1 MNIIHFRCLSAVAAS
16 ILYLGFFLS
25 LTQIEAAWLKHGS
38 KCENET
44 LALYNMNDF
53 KLDDAASNYSYLAL
67 HSIAENIT
75 GAILNKKPTVNIT
88 TDLSDF
94 YSDATFITY
103 RDACFSVDGMIC
115 FFDLNAHANI
125 TLSSYGV
132 EIVATIYGFP
142 FCAAPSCTRE
152 DIVNTTNQDLSGP
165 IAEKIGA
172 PMNFSLDVTKV
183 NCHTLK
189 C

>member
-1 MNIIHFRCLSAVAAS
+1 MNIISFRRLSAVAAS

-25 LTQIEAAWLKHGS
+25 LTQIEAAWLKNGS
-38 KCENET
+38 ICENET

-53 KLDDAASNYSYLAL
+53 KLDHAASNYSYLAL
-67 HSIAENIT
+67 QSIAENIT

-88 TDLSDF
+88 ADLSDS
-94 YSDATFITY
+94 YSDATFTTY
-103 RDACFSVDGMIC
+103 RDTCFSVDGMVC
-115 FFDLNAHANI
+115 FFDFHAHANI

-132 EIVATIYGFP
+132 EIAATIFGFP
-142 FCAAPSCTRE
+142 FCAAPSCTRD

-165 IAEKIGA
+165 IAEKIGV